1 MEPEIADRPNIHH
14 EGLLYRFGNPLEW
27 NLAFRMAL
35 VTLIAF
41 TFTVWTVIIARYLM
55 SHPETAT
62 YVSRPVL
69 KELLYLEER
78 VFLTGWLVFAALGL
92 FLGSLGK
99 HGGGVR
105 LLAASAPVFYV
116 LHVLTV
122 GYCLGFFTTIYFG
135 ATLLTGLTVGMLLLE
150 PLPLIL
156 AMIGMVVGS
165 ILLTIAVQLRIIPY
179 GPLLLQAPFK
189 DGLLS
194 ASWLATFGGFDFTLL
209 LFMFGFTL
217 LVLRRW
223 RSREEQLAEANRFLT
238 RFLSPQVA
246 RVAKERGMASVMQ
259 KSRSLLTAIECDLR
273 GFTAFSES
281 VASEEV
287 VDLLEHYFAIG
298 EAVSEFGGI
307 IKDYSGDGVLV
318 LVGAPVPYP
327 DHARRAVHIAFKI
340 RERVMEVL
348 SAWQRLGL
356 ELKVGIGIASG
367 YVTVGAI
374 GGVERLEYV
383 AVGPPVNLASRLC
396 ERSTDSILVDQR
408 TASLVGDDAAFCF
421 KPVESVELKGFSRP
435 GRVFELIAANE
446 IAEKR

>member
-1 MEPEIADRPNIHH
+1 MEPEMADRPNLHH

-27 NLAFRMAL
+27 NLAFRIAL

-41 TFTVWTVIIARYLM
+41 SFTAWTVIIARYLM

-78 VFLTGWLVFAALGL
+78 VFLTGWLLFAALGL
-92 FLGSLGK
+92 LLGSLGK

-105 LLAASAPVFYV
+105 FLAASAPVFYV

-135 ATLLTGLTVGMLLLE
+135 ATFLTGLTVGMLLLE
-150 PLPLIL
+150 PLSLVL
-156 AMIGMVVGS
+156 AMIGMVIGS
-165 ILLTIAVQLRIIPY
+165 ILLTIAVQLRVIPY

-209 LFMFGFTL
+209 LFMFGLTL
-217 LVLRRW
+217 LVLGRW

-259 KSRSLLTAIECDLR
+259 KSRSQLTAIECDLR

-287 VDLLEHYFAIG
+287 VDLLEHYYSAIG

-327 DHARRAVHIAFKI
+327 DHARRAVLVAFKI

-348 SAWQRLGL
+348 SAWQRMGL
-356 ELKVGIGIASG
+356 ELKVGIGVASG

-374 GGVERLEYV
+374 GGAEQLEYV
-383 AVGPPVNLASRLC
+383 AVGPAVNLASRLC
-396 ERSTDSILVDQR
+396 ERSTDLILVDQR

-421 KPVESVELKGFSRP
+421 KPVESAESQRLFTPGQGFRV
-435 GRVFELIAANE
+435 GRGERAS
-446 IAEKR
+446 